1 MKNTLNIFIALVL
14 IFGAYAIS
22 AQDEDHSSEEAKMEI
37 FDFNTMEQN
46 TTPSGVNVRPVFV
59 DDIRLVQVTIEEGQT
74 TPSHSHGFVQMVM
87 VQTGKIKAFN
97 DDKEFILGP
106 GQGFAVEADVHH
118 YYTAL
123 EDSVTVEVIG
133 PGAPTGMG
141 GGGMGGDGGMG
152 GAGMGGAGGMG
163 GNAGP

>member
-59 DDIRLVQVTIEEGQT
+59 DDIRSVSYTHLTLPTI
-74 TPSHSHGFVQMVM
+74 
-87 VQTGKIKAFN
+87 
-97 DDKEFILGP
+97 
-106 GQGFAVEADVHH
+106 
-118 YYTAL
+118 Y
-123 EDSVTVEVIG
+123 SV
-133 PGAPTGMG
+133 
-141 GGGMGGDGGMG
+141 
-152 GAGMGGAGGMG
+152 
-163 GNAGP
+163 